1 MNTITRRSLLELA
14 TMGTAMM
21 ASAANPPFT
30 LPKLPYA
37 YDALE
42 PYIDAQTMQIH
53 HDKHH
58 QAYIDNL
65 NKAVAGDAALSKLTV
80 EELLQRLS
88 QLPESIRMQVRN
100 QGGGHANH
108 SLFWQTLAPA
118 SRSGKPSGSLNRAL
132 TEAFGSYE
140 KFEQR
145 LRAAATGVFGSGW
158 AWLSLDKNRQLVLDT
173 TPNQDS
179 PLLQM
184 RRPLFGIDVW
194 EHAYYLKYQNRRAD
208 YVAAILHVI
217 NWEFVSQ
224 RYAELT

>member
-1 MNTITRRSLLELA
+1 
-14 TMGTAMM
+14 MGTAMM